1 MRLFDSPDSVSIGCD
16 VVTIFSAFES
26 DFVNFHVEH
35 SRMTGGKPIKLT
47 KRAVGALH
55 VSSGDTVVWDRDLPG
70 FGIRIY
76 ATGRKVWCVQVR
88 GLLGKP
94 QRVALGPF
102 DKVTLE
108 EARRKATV
116 VIDWIKQGLDPEPP
130 PKMAAIPTP
139 AAVQG
144 LTPNYV

>member
-1 MRLFDSPDSVSIGCD
+1 EI
-16 VVTIFSAFES
+16 
-26 DFVNFHVEH
+26 
-35 SRMTGGKPIKLT
+35 
-47 KRAVGALH
+47 
-55 VSSGDTVVWDRDLPG
+55 PG

-144 LTPNYV
+144 LTPNSV